1 MLVEVTP
8 GLKGKD
14 ASICFLFEKV
24 LGPFGGP
31 TSLKEYK
38 GPEYLFLFT
47 GELLWGQANVE
58 GTGVEKGSTGTL
70 VSVKVYVVT

>member
-1 MLVEVTP
+1 LVEVTP

-14 ASICFLFEKV
+14 ASVCFLFEKV

-47 GELLWGQANVE
+47 GELL
-58 GTGVEKGSTGTL
+58 
-70 VSVKVYVVT
+70 